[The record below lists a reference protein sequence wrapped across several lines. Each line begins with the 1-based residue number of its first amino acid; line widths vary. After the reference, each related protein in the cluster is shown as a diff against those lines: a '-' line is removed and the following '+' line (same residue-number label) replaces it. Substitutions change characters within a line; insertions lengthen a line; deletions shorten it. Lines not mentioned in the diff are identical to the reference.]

1 MKREARILLS
11 NAVDSLILSIDHF
24 NRPWDR
30 GRHEAVLVL
39 LDRAFELLLKAAIV
53 HRGGRIRRPRAK
65 ETIGFDSCVRKC
77 VSDADVKCLTGEEAL
92 TIQII
97 NSLRDAAQHYIVDI
111 SEQQLYLYAQ
121 AGLTL
126 FGKILHD
133 AFDHELTDHLPQRV
147 LPVSTT
153 PPKDFEAIINAE
165 FEDIKQLVAPGQR
178 KRLQARAKLRALAII
193 EASLGGVRSQPPESE
208 LGRLVARIIKGE
220 TWPDLFPG
228 VATLRLVTKGT
239 GLNVS
244 LRITKSKGEPIQL
257 VPEGTPGATV
267 VAVKRVNELG
277 FYSLGLRELAEK
289 VGLTQPKT
297 LALVKHLRIQ
307 ESEEYFKEVRIGKSR
322 FKRYSPKALDLVKR
336 KLPDLDL
343 AEVWEEHKPPRRQK
357 RTA

>member
-1 MKREARILLS
+1 MKREARVLLS
-11 NAVDSLILSIDHF
+11 KAVDSLILSIDHF

-53 HRGGRIRRPRAK
+53 HRGGRIRQRRAK

-77 VSDADVKCLTGEEAL
+77 VSDAEVKCLTEEQAL

-97 NSLRDAAQHYIVDI
+97 NSLRDAAQHYMVDI

-126 FGKILHD
+126 FGKILHH
-133 AFDHELTDHLPQRV
+133 AFGHELTDHLPQRV

-153 PPKDFEAIINAE
+153 PPTDFEASINAE
-165 FEDIKQLVAPGQR
+165 FEDIKQLLAPGR
-178 KRLQARAKLRALAII
+178 RERLQARAKLRALAII
-193 EASLGGVRSQPPESE
+193 EASLSGVRSQPAEGE
-208 LGRLVARIIKGE
+208 LGRLAARVMKGE

-244 LRITKSKGEPIQL
+244 LRITKSKGEPIHL

-267 VAVKRVNELG
+267 VAVKRVDELG
-277 FYSLGLRELAEK
+277 FYSLGLSDLAEK

-297 LALVKHLRIQ
+297 LAVVKHLGIQ
-307 ESEEYFKEVRIGKSR
+307 ESADYFKQVRISKSK
-322 FKRYSPKALDLVKR
+322 FKRYSAKALDLIKR
-336 KLPDLDL
+336 KLPELDL
-343 AEVWEEHKPPRRQK
+343 AAIWEEHRPRARRK
-357 RTA
+357 RSG